1 MTKTTSNR
9 LGMIAFLS
17 SIILAFIY
25 DWKLAMIL
33 ILFFVSYRTDMVMYV
48 NTQIEGLFQ
57 DQNSNVQ

>member
-9 LGMIAFLS
+9 LGMITFLS

>member
-9 LGMIAFLS
+9 LGMITFLS

-33 ILFFVSYRTDMVMYV
+33 LLFFVSYRTDMVMYV